1 MSSQPIPPNRFPG
14 HIYSI
19 LRSFLTL
26 ARNLNLS
33 RTTKELNITRQ
44 SVRRHI
50 DQLEEQVGARLFK
63 MEDNEYCLTPAG
75 KRWMSETANLLEQM
89 DTLFGSSTTLVNGLP
104 LVNIQVSED
113 HRFYA
118 QQHPAVDVWAN
129 STPPLIKKGL
139 EVWVLSQGALDHH
152 TMEVIRPYLLVYR
165 QLKEEW
171 ICTEVGDRSSYATWL
186 GSTWAKSA
194 IGQTYEDDPIKSQ
207 ADAFMVRAHRK
218 VSQVGAPLYYHIS
231 TKFPRREF
239 GELVPVN
246 YQKLVLPCRFPN
258 GSPAVVTLVART
270 DKISI
275 EGLSSSDIAVTPQE
289 DLMEFDI

>member
-1 MSSQPIPPNRFPG
+1 MSSQLIFHTRIPG

-26 ARNLNLS
+26 AETLNLS
-33 RTTKELNITRQ
+33 RTTKELKITRQ

-50 DQLEEQVGARLFK
+50 AQLEEQVGDRLFAT
-63 MEDNEYCLTPAG
+63 EHNEYALTPAG
-75 KRWMSETANLLEQM
+75 ARWKSEISNLLEQM
-89 DTLFGSSTTLVNGLP
+89 HTLFGPSTTLVKGLP
-104 LVNIQVSED
+104 LVNIQVSD
-113 HRFYA
+113 NHRFFA
-118 QQHPAVDVWAN
+118 QQHPAVDVWKE
-129 STPPLIKKGL
+129 STPPLIRKGL
-139 EVWVLSQGALDHH
+139 EVWALSQSALDHEA
-152 TMEVIRPYLLVYR
+152 MQVVRPYLLVYR
-165 QLKEEW
+165 QLKNEW
-171 ICTEVGDRSSYATWL
+171 VCTEVGDKSSYATWL

-207 ADAFMVRAHRK
+207 ADAFMVKAHHM

-231 TKFPRREF
+231 TKFPRSEF

-258 GSPAVVTLVART
+258 GSPAVAALVART

-275 EGLSSSDIAVTPQE
+275 EGLSSSDIPVTPQE
-289 DLMEFDI
+289 ELMEFDI